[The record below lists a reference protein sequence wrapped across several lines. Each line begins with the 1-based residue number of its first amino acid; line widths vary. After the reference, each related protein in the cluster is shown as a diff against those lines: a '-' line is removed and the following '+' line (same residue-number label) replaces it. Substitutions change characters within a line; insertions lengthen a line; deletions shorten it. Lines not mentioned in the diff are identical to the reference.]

1 MEPLAAPELPFARR
15 CKSRTLPQKKWIR
28 RSYRKEHVMR
38 VGTFA
43 VLGAMLVAGP
53 GLVGCEEQIAREEQV
68 EVRDGAVERQ
78 ATEVTETP
86 SGDIKVEET
95 KEVDPIN

>member
-1 MEPLAAPELPFARR
+1 
-15 CKSRTLPQKKWIR
+15 
-28 RSYRKEHVMR
+28 MR
-38 VGTFA
+38 FGICA

-53 GLVGCEEQIAREEQV
+53 GLVGCEEQIAREENV
-68 EVRDGAVERQ
+68 EVKDGAVERE

-95 KEVDPIN
+95 KEVEPVN